1 MYEMK
6 ILEYNQQV
14 QKMFVKTNIT
24 IFNPTNMILVS
35 LILLTIFFKPVSI
48 FFLIILILNS
58 IITFFSVTNESML
71 VIKGKG
77 IQIERVFYNSSIE
90 YHFIPISNI
99 ETFILNEGFQNRRV
113 IYYLCVILKN
123 QKKLILPFSHTI
135 PRLKDCLIILKKT
148 RKILFE

>member
-24 IFNPTNMILVS
+24 IFNRTNMILVS
-35 LILLTIFFKPVSI
+35 LILLTIFFKPFSI
-48 FFLIILILNS
+48 FFLIILILNL

-113 IYYLCVILKN
+113 IYYLCIILKN